1 MTAVRIG
8 AAPAASS
15 RSALGR
21 AFRAAVSVAAPR
33 LGRPRGL
40 RLEFALAASRFVDLD
55 SLVELTLAG
64 LRDGGAAGRGLPG
77 LEVVLA
83 TRCAGPPGVTIT
95 SADPD
100 DLSAERVPG
109 PVALDVRAGARP
121 RATAGK
127 RALRALVADQ
137 RQARRVLTGDVW
149 AEVRLG
155 GAHAL
160 TAGLEAS
167 LDCLEPVL
175 GRDPR
180 GQPRQEFFP
189 NDHRITWLRVA
200 RLDGAPP
207 LTLRLGPR
215 SR

>member
-1 MTAVRIG
+1 VTAVRID

-21 AFRAAVSVAAPR
+21 AFRAAVSAAAPR

-40 RLEFALAASRFVDLD
+40 RLDFALAASRFVDLD

-64 LRDGGAAGRGLPG
+64 LRDGGALGRGLPG
-77 LEVVLA
+77 LAVVLA
-83 TRCAGPPGVTIT
+83 PGVTIT

-100 DLSAERVPG
+100 EVSAERVPG

-160 TAGLEAS
+160 TAGLEAT

-180 GQPRQEFFP
+180 GQPRHEFFP

-215 SR
+215 GR